1 MPLILTPQCVEA
13 KLVMS
18 QGGVPIINRWYVDV
32 AASPTPAIL
41 ALVAGVIDAW
51 VTSDYASQIS
61 NTVAFEQII
70 CTDFSVNNGAQ
81 DISTPTTATGAAT
94 GAAVAANAA
103 LVASLRT
110 QQTGRNYRGRTYTP
124 GMVAGHVSDAQHAT
138 TGHATAINTAFANL
152 VAAMVTAGYK
162 LCILSQYLNNALRAV
177 GLLTEVVSI
186 ITNTKIDSQRRR
198 TAN

>member
-1 MPLILTPQCVEA
+1 MPLVLTPQCVEA

-32 AASPTPAIL
+32 GASPTPAIL
-41 ALVAGVIDAW
+41 ALVSAVIDGW
-51 VTSDYASQIS
+51 ITTDYASQIS

-70 CTDFSVNNGAQ
+70 CTDFAVNNGAQ
-81 DISTPTTATGAAT
+81 DIAVPTTTTGAAT
-94 GAAVAANAA
+94 GAPVAANAA

-110 QQTGRNYRGRTYTP
+110 QQTGRNFRGRTYTP
-124 GMVAGHVSDAQHAT
+124 GMVAGHVTDAQHASV
-138 TGHATAINTAFANL
+138 GHAAAVNTAFTNL
-152 VAAMVTAGYK
+152 VSLMVAAGYK
-162 LCILSQYLNNALRAV
+162 LSVLSAYLNNALRAV
-177 GLLTEVVSI
+177 GLLTEIVSI